1 MRQTLGRFTTQG
13 YPGFHVH
20 DSPRSQYLWGCEML
34 VTIVFVL
41 RCMILTYTSFRISR
55 NVKDVSVLRKLK
67 ILSLK
72 ILSSFSP
79 AMNSSIIS
87 NGFHDTL
94 SPHQGILPSNTSLP
108 TSVLSLD
115 RMRYLGDSSPFKSQ
129 TISLKV
135 ICVEGTHLFCSLQ
148 KKIPCWI
155 LSKAACS

>member
-1 MRQTLGRFTTQG
+1 MYDFDLYQFSNLQKC
-13 YPGFHVH
+13 
-20 DSPRSQYLWGCEML
+20 Q
-34 VTIVFVL
+34 
-41 RCMILTYTSFRISR
+41 
-55 NVKDVSVLRKLK
+55 DVSVLRKLK

-115 RMRYLGDSSPFKSQ
+115 RMRYLGGQQSFQ
-129 TISLKV
+129 ITNNFLEGNLRGGNSLILFFAEKDTMLNSF
-135 ICVEGTHLFCSLQ
+135 EGRVLIVRKKYMLDLVSL
-148 KKIPCWI
+148 
-155 LSKAACS
+155 S